1 MPLAHEISLECET
14 AVRTVLVACG
24 VGRLLGQLLGS
35 SVTVSAERRS
45 STRLHRQ
52 IRHTVQAEHNL
63 SINDAL
69 GILVADRVTG
79 DADVAAVERRSAV
92 DLALGVAVDGPV
104 ARLALIETGNGAHG
118 VIDESVVDLAE
129 DPIAR
134 LTETVV
140 GTSRSLADQ
149 YHRLVATRLCWS
161 DQDLANQLRQ
171 VLDDSGVQNV
181 AVVSDSEAAT
191 AMASLPLAVP
201 DDPDF
206 AIARGAALD
215 AATGRLSYP
224 AGDATALAPV
234 PPTGPLSPQAG
245 EDTMA
250 SAAAPMTEAF
260 SESEVATRVAA
271 SEPQLAYSMEDDD
284 SELLPMEYGG
294 DDDEELDAAAAPA
307 GRALLVGSAAG
318 GMLVAGIAALA
329 VAVTIGVRPTAAT
342 HPQPPAPAQQKS
354 VPGNFVPALPA
365 PNPVPA
371 PVVQPP
377 PALVPDAGVPQGG
390 PGPAVGGGGG
400 PDQVL
405 PPAPVPPPDVGPP
418 PAPG

>member
-1 MPLAHEISLECET
+1 
-14 AVRTVLVACG
+14 
-24 VGRLLGQLLGS
+24 
-35 SVTVSAERRS
+35 
-45 STRLHRQ
+45 
-52 IRHTVQAEHNL
+52 
-63 SINDAL
+63 
-69 GILVADRVTG
+69 
-79 DADVAAVERRSAV
+79 V
-92 DLALGVAVDGPV
+92 DLALGIAVDGPL

-161 DQDLANQLRQ
+161 DPDLANQLRQ

-181 AVVSDSEAAT
+181 AVVSDSDAAT
-191 AMASLPLAVP
+191 AMASLPLAVSG
-201 DDPDF
+201 DPEF
-206 AIARGAALD
+206 AVARGAALD

-234 PPTGPLSPQAG
+234 PPTGPLSSPAG
-245 EDTMA
+245 EETMA
-250 SAAAPMTEAF
+250 SAAAPMTAAF
-260 SESEVATRVAA
+260 TGAEDATRVAA
-271 SEPQLAYSMEDDD
+271 MEPQLAYSLEDDD

-318 GMLVAGIAALA
+318 GMVLAGIAALA

-342 HPQPPAPAQQKS
+342 HPQPKRMPPS
-354 VPGNFVPALPA
+354 RLSPRRRRPRRRLPA
-365 PNPVPA
+365 PRHRCRRA
-371 PVVQPP
+371 
-377 PALVPDAGVPQGG
+377 AIRAWCC
-390 PGPAVGGGGG
+390 AR
-400 PDQVL
+400 
-405 PPAPVPPPDVGPP
+405 
-418 PAPG
+418 

>member
-1 MPLAHEISLECET
+1 M
-14 AVRTVLVACG
+14 
-24 VGRLLGQLLGS
+24 
-35 SVTVSAERRS
+35 
-45 STRLHRQ
+45 
-52 IRHTVQAEHNL
+52 
-63 SINDAL
+63 
-69 GILVADRVTG
+69 
-79 DADVAAVERRSAV
+79 

-181 AVVSDSEAAT
+181 AVLSDSEAAT
-191 AMASLPLAVP
+191 AMSSLPLAVP

-206 AIARGAALD
+206 AVARGAALD

-224 AGDATALAPV
+224 AGDATTLAPV
-234 PPTGPLSPQAG
+234 PPTGSVFLAARRPNHGVSC
-245 EDTMA
+245 
-250 SAAAPMTEAF
+250 SADDRRRSRVTRSRRGPRL
-260 SESEVATRVAA
+260 SES
-271 SEPQLAYSMEDDD
+271 QLAYSMEDDD

-294 DDDEELDAAAAPA
+294 DDDDEEFDAAAVPA

-365 PNPVPA
+365 PNAQPA
-371 PVVQPP
+371 PDRAGATSGQLRMPLSPKVVRGLRSEVAVEQIKRHRRHPRP
-377 PALVPDAGVPQGG
+377 T
-390 PGPAVGGGGG
+390 PGRHRR
-400 PDQVL
+400 
-405 PPAPVPPPDVGPP
+405 
-418 PAPG
+418 PG